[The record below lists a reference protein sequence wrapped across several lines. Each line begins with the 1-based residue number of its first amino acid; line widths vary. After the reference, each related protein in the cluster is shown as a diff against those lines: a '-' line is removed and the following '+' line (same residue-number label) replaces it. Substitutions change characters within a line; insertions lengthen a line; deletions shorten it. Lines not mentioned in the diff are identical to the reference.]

1 MSSLLRRSAGAW
13 VAIMLLIAA
22 PGAFAAS
29 PCGELP
35 PTDLKLQP
43 LSSDDIQEEVAP
55 ADKIAQLS
63 TTIRGDAP
71 HPLMAVRYV
80 MDSNVAPVHRLVPA
94 PGGGFC
100 NAPERVAFGFGVT
113 RRRVILAPEAASE
126 SCVKSALLAHEA
138 DHYRFV
144 REAIREFFQ
153 GQEEAVA
160 RKLEELKAQRTTD
173 EDAARRAM
181 EAGLL
186 GVSAQLIQQFNQ
198 NVGRIREA
206 IDSPAQLAALS
217 ASCNGRVA
225 ELEGRVRRGEREL

>member
-1 MSSLLRRSAGAW
+1 MPLGL
-13 VAIMLLIAA
+13 VIAA
-22 PGAFAAS
+22 PSAFAAS

-35 PTDLKLQP
+35 PTDLQLQP
-43 LSSDDIQEEVAP
+43 LSVEDIQEEIAP
-55 ADKIAQLS
+55 AEKIAQLS
-63 TTIRGDAP
+63 TVIRGDAP

-94 PGGGFC
+94 PGGYC
-100 NAPERVAFGFGVT
+100 DAPKRVVFGFGVT
-113 RRRVILAPEAASE
+113 RRRVILTPEAASE

-144 REAIREFFQ
+144 REAIREFLQ

-160 RKLEELKAQRTTD
+160 RKLEQLKAQRATD
-173 EDAARRAM
+173 EDSARRAM

-198 NVGRIREA
+198 NVGRIREM

-225 ELEGRVRRGEREL
+225 ELEGRARRREREL